1 MPKKLPDLHQG
12 HAPTLLHH
20 AFHDALE
27 LLEDQHLNDREPLV
41 AVEGQ
46 LFPVIEIFT
55 RMLECTDLVPLRTR
69 DLIGAVWQ
77 DAPVAERGDSYAHWA
92 RLMLSVHGERQ
103 AARQRPAI
111 TPAPPPQTADACAC
125 GAL

>member
-1 MPKKLPDLHQG
+1 MPKELPDLHQR
-12 HAPTLLHH
+12 HAPTLLHQ

-27 LLEDQHLNDREPLV
+27 LLEDQHLNDRQPLV

-46 LFPVIEIFT
+46 LFPVTEVFA

-69 DLIGAVWQ
+69 DLIGAVCQ

-92 RLMLSVHGERQ
+92 QLMLSLPGER
-103 AARQRPAI
+103 I
-111 TPAPPPQTADACAC
+111 TRRDRA
-125 GAL
+125 